1 MRYDKGHKEAT
12 RQRIIE
18 MAAER
23 FRKEGLAAVGVAS
36 LMSDVGLTQG
46 GFYNH
51 FESKDELAREALAL
65 GLKGMRER
73 LRKVS
78 NKSGVARLEDL
89 VDGYLTTAHRDM
101 VTRACMLSTLAFEA
115 SRHEGPVR
123 EQISEG
129 IAEMV
134 KLVGEALPAS
144 FDAGQR
150 EAHAAAVVSCLVGT
164 MILSRTTRDPQMSE
178 RFLEAGRSA
187 AVAIAAAAV
196 L

>member
-1 MRYDKGHKEAT
+1 MRYEKGHKEAT

-18 MAAER
+18 TAAER
-23 FRKEGLAAVGVAS
+23 FRKEGIAAVGVAN

-51 FESKDELAREALAL
+51 FESKDDLAREALAL

-78 NKSGVARLEDL
+78 NKSGTARLEDL
-89 VDGYLTTAHRDM
+89 IDGYLTTAHRDM
-101 VTRACMLSTLAFEA
+101 VTRACMLSTLAIEA

-123 EQISEG
+123 TQISEG

-134 KLVGEALPAS
+134 KLVGEVLPVS
-144 FDAGQR
+144 FNTMQR
-150 EAHAAAVVSCLVGT
+150 EAHATAVVSCLVGT
-164 MILSRTTRDPQMSE
+164 MMLARTTNDPQMSE
-178 RFLEAGRSA
+178 RILETGRRA
-187 AVAIAAAAV
+187 AVAIVKSAA